1 MLLDLSSRQQS
12 RALEHAVRSGASIE
26 VEPRTWSPGELLQG
40 RLAGRD
46 SATLRIDLTAPPPH
60 PLTSLV
66 GAFCDARMT
75 LGTDLVQFATCVID
89 VIEDGA
95 APRLLLATPE
105 SSQLAN
111 RRRFLRHPA
120 QEGTLVSI
128 RPAEDGATHVG
139 ELVNIGPDGLACRA
153 PREEVDAALL
163 IGDSCRLVFELG
175 ADGAPFDLAAVI
187 CNKAADP
194 ADRSHLIVGFEF
206 DAVGATAESALH
218 RLRAVLYDAAPDAPE
233 HDA

>member
-1 MLLDLSSRQQS
+1 MLLDLSLRQQN
-12 RALEHAVRSGASIE
+12 RALEHAVRCGAAVEI
-26 VEPRTWSPGELLQG
+26 EPRTWSSGDQLRG
-40 RLAGRD
+40 RLSGRD
-46 SATLRIDLTAPPPH
+46 GATLRIELTETPPQ
-60 PLTSLV
+60 PLSSLV

-89 VIEDGA
+89 VLEDGA
-95 APRLLLATPE
+95 APRVLLATPQ

-111 RRRFLRHPA
+111 RRRFMRHSA
-120 QEGTLVSI
+120 QEGTPVSI
-128 RPAEDGATHVG
+128 RPAEAGATHVG

-153 PREEVDAALL
+153 PREEVDEALL

-175 ADGAPFDLAAVI
+175 PDGTPFDLAAVI
-187 CNKAADP
+187 CNKAADRS
-194 ADRSHLIVGFEF
+194 DRTHLIVGFEF